1 MTRLFIA
8 LSFLVTFSTLTAQED
23 FNGMWGGDDS
33 SYLTTIIASEYKVL
47 KVFNTSFEETRIV
60 NEEIVKQKGDKFTT
74 ELNNELNGY
83 SVKIEYSLK
92 NKDNY
97 IAKNRNNSCFTNITG
112 EPQKQWQQS
121 FRLCQKVPSVRS
133 SADWQSKLLWRLW
146 Q

>member
-23 FNGMWGGDDS
+23 FNGIWGGDDS
-33 SYLTTIIASEYKVL
+33 SYLTTIIASKYKVL

-92 NKDNY
+92 NKDTLILKY
-97 IAKNRNNSCFTNITG
+97 SRDLEG
-112 EPQKQWQQS
+112 EYLLT
-121 FRLCQKVPSVRS
+121 RLY
-133 SADWQSKLLWRLW
+133 
-146 Q
+146 